1 MALIGN
7 KIHCGKVEKIMNVTN
22 AEFEYMKE
30 YISKNLVSLLMT
42 ESGMDMK
49 RALDTLYGSET
60 FSKLSDPES
69 GLFFQ
74 SPRYVFSYLKD
85 ELNQKDSKAFADALP
100 QK

>member
-1 MALIGN
+1 
-7 KIHCGKVEKIMNVTN
+7 MNVTN
-22 AEFEYMKE
+22 TEFEYMKE

-49 RALDTLYGSET
+49 KALDTLYDSET

-85 ELNQKDSKAFADALP
+85 ELSQKDALP